1 MTITTLLQDAVN
13 KLESIGIEDASLDAW
28 LLLSKAVGI
37 TKAQYLANPDL
48 EIPGEVTINFNEML
62 ERRLNRE
69 PVQLILGET
78 EFMGLKFFLDGK
90 ELIPRQDTEI
100 LVEEVLKFAKGKALS
115 LLDIFT
121 GSGCIPI
128 SLSHYG
134 SFSNI
139 SAGDISPD
147 AINNAEKNAK
157 ENNAQVTF
165 KCGDMFEPFA
175 GEAFDIITANPPY
188 IKTEDTKTL
197 MPEVKDFDPMLALDG
212 GETGL
217 DFYKRIA
224 SEAKNH
230 LTETGTIFMEI
241 GFDQAEDIK
250 EIFEKENY
258 KNIKVVKDLAGLDRV
273 VICQN

>member
-1 MTITTLLQDAVN
+1 MTIANLLKDAVN
-13 KLESIGIEDASLDAW
+13 KLESTNIEDASLDAW
-28 LLLSKAVGI
+28 LLLSKVASI
-37 TKAQYLANPDL
+37 TKAQYLANPGL
-48 EIPGEVTINFNEML
+48 ELPGEVAQNFNAML

-90 ELIPRQDTEI
+90 ELIPRQETEI
-100 LVEEVLKFAKGKALS
+100 LVEEVLKFAKGKEPS
-115 LLDIFT
+115 ILDIFT

-157 ENNAQVTF
+157 ENNAIVTF
-165 KCGDMFEPFA
+165 KCGDMFVPFD
-175 GEAFDIITANPPY
+175 GECFDIITANPPY

-224 SEAKNH
+224 SEAKGH
-230 LTETGTIFMEI
+230 LTENGIIFMEI
-241 GFDQAEDIK
+241 GYDQANDVK

-258 KNIKVVKDLAGLDRV
+258 KNIKVVRDLAGLDRV